1 MSPRNSVCD
10 APASLPDAARKTP
23 GTIRRCPFRS
33 RTRRGASTRAAAG
46 RRGLHDRP
54 KHGGPGDPAEAG
66 AAGGGGQRQRGGPT
80 DRTGQAGG
88 CEAAGRLPGASE
100 DQEPRLAFFAGLFRP
115 PCVQGNPWVV
125 RAWCGPGAGL
135 VRATVAVSVNPALA
149 TGLPLQSCAGNRV
162 APLGR
167 RAGRLR
173 RARLGAPSGRPG
185 HAPASSCHSSSCCDL
200 GRCRED
206 RHRYNAAAPGG
217 AERVDRPARPDI
229 ARSHSSEAAAD
240 AARCSAPAAAAVRRS
255 PTFPRSCCAAGRMSR
270 RPDAR
275 HGLSERPAG
284 GD

>member
-66 AAGGGGQRQRGGPT
+66 AAGGGGQRR
-80 DRTGQAGG
+80 
-88 CEAAGRLPGASE
+88 AAGRLTGRGRPAAVRQLDCSGLPASRE
-100 DQEPRLAFFAGLFRP
+100 TRG
-115 PCVQGNPWVV
+115 
-125 RAWCGPGAGL
+125 WCGPGAGL
-135 VRATVAVSVNPALA
+135 VRAWCGPLSQGRRRWFQSILRWQQDCPFNPALA
-149 TGLPLQSCAGNRV
+149 TGLP
-162 APLGR
+162 PLGR

-206 RHRYNAAAPGG
+206 RHTMPRRQAGQ
-217 AERVDRPARPDI
+217 
-229 ARSHSSEAAAD
+229 
-240 AARCSAPAAAAVRRS
+240 SA
-255 PTFPRSCCAAGRMSR
+255 
-270 RPDAR
+270 
-275 HGLSERPAG
+275 
-284 GD
+284 

>member
-1 MSPRNSVCD
+1 MQQLGAVDSMTVRSTEGRETLLKL
-10 APASLPDAARKTP
+10 ALPA
-23 GTIRRCPFRS
+23 
-33 RTRRGASTRAAAG
+33 
-46 RRGLHDRP
+46 
-54 KHGGPGDPAEAG
+54 AEG
-66 AAGGGGQRQRGGPT
+66 SGN
-80 DRTGQAGG
+80 
-88 CEAAGRLPGASE
+88 AAGRLTGRGRPAAVRQL
-100 DQEPRLAFFAGLFRP
+100 DDFLAPPRKEPRLAFFAGLFRP
-115 PCVQGNPWVV
+115 PCVQG
-125 RAWCGPGAGL
+125 GAGL
-135 VRATVAVSVNPALA
+135 VRAWGHCRRGAAVVSVNPALA
-149 TGLPLQSCAGNRV
+149 TGLPLQSCAGNRI

-255 PTFPRSCCAAGRMSR
+255 PTFPRSCCATGRMSR
-270 RPDAR
+270 RPNAR
-275 HGLSERPAG
+275 HGPLSARQEATEVEAPVHLAPHQAQQGAQEDRV
-284 GD
+284 